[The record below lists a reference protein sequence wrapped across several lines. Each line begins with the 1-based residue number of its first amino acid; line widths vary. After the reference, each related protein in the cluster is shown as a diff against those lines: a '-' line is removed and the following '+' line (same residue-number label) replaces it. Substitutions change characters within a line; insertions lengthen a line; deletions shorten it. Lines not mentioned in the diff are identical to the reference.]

1 MTASESAWDDTD
13 WAKYRQ
19 SLRKLAR
26 EWKIRR
32 QSMKAKSPPECAE
45 ESRIAGVEPEVPSGG
60 FVAAGYHT
68 EEP

>member
-32 QSMKAKSPPECAE
+32 QSMNAKSPPGCAE
-45 ESRIAGVEPEVPSGG
+45 EFIIATEEPTTPSGG
-60 FVAAGYHT
+60 LVAAGYHT